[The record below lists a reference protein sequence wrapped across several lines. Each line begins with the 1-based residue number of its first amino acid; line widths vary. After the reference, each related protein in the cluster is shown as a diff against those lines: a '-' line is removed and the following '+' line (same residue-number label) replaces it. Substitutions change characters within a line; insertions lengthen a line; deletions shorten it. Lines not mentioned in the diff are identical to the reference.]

1 MTDRIAELKK
11 HFMSVKPSLS
21 ASRLTRVTEAY
32 SQFAGEAVP
41 IFRARV
47 LSYIL
52 ENLPVYIGKDELIVG
67 TQNGTYRGVS
77 IYPEYISAQWLKDDL
92 DNLSTRSTDP
102 IYVSPEVH
110 KEVLDSIDYWIGRST
125 EDLFDTPGILQ
136 DDVMAARRAGLITI
150 GSRTM
155 PSSHTMPNHKKL
167 LAFGLNGY
175 IARCK
180 ELISK
185 TNGASRED
193 REKID
198 FWNAC
203 IIACKGVIRYAERHA
218 EKAEEL
224 ASKETD
230 EKRREA
236 YLSVAK
242 NCRQVPANP
251 PRNFHEAVQFVWFMQ
266 LMPHVETNSAG
277 NGLGRYDQYMYPF
290 YKKDVEAGVLDKDLA
305 LEMLECFY
313 IKAAELLPLHNAD
326 DARKFAGYPMWQ
338 ILMVGGVDKDGNDAT
353 NDLSYLCLE
362 AQHELKLSQPA
373 VALRI
378 HDGTPESLWRKGV
391 EMIQEGL
398 ANPAFFNDK
407 CAIPTVMAKGG
418 TLEEARDWAIV
429 GCIEPHPGGGNSDAS
444 PTGGY
449 VNGLKCV
456 ELALHNGVD
465 KETGEQVGLKTGDPT
480 TFRCR
485 QDFTDAI
492 EAQLRHAWDL
502 IVKGYNRV
510 VPYHMLRLPVIF
522 SSLIVDDCIEKGMSI
537 QWGGAK
543 HSYVG
548 TFFCGPASVA
558 DCITAVEYAVFDKKL
573 VSMQEL
579 IDMLGNN
586 FEGNERFRQL
596 LLNKPPKFGN
606 NDPKTDSICHDLL
619 VHAGAYVQQFKDT
632 RGGRYCLSNL
642 SQTLNL
648 VFGEHVGA
656 TPDGRLAFEPL
667 SDNASPVQGKDLH
680 GPTATVN
687 SVASLDQVTAWD
699 GTLFNLRFDPR
710 GVAGEKGLNTIEGV
724 IKSYFENYG
733 LHIQINV
740 VDTETLRK
748 AQKDPDNYRGLVVRV
763 AGYLAYFTELDKY
776 VQEDI
781 INRTAHLA

>member
-1 MTDRIAELKK
+1 MTDRVEKLKQ
-11 HFMSVKPSLS
+11 HFMQSKPCLS
-21 ASRLTRVTEAY
+21 ADRLTLVTEAY
-32 SQFAGEAVP
+32 QKFAGEAVP
-41 IFRARV
+41 IFRAKV
-47 LSYIL
+47 LYHIL
-52 ENLPVYIGKDELIVG
+52 DHLPIYVGEDEMIVG
-67 TQNGTYRGVS
+67 TQNGTYRAVS
-77 IYPEYISAQWLKDDL
+77 IYPEYISAQWLKDDI
-92 DNLSTRSTDP
+92 DNLPLRTTDP
-102 IYVSPEVH
+102 IQVSPEVR
-110 KEVLDSIDYWIGRST
+110 EQVMASIDYWIGKST
-125 EDLFDTPGILQ
+125 EDFFDTPGVLQ

-155 PSSHTMPNHKKL
+155 PSSHTMPNHQKL
-167 LAFGLNGY
+167 LSMGLNGY
-175 IARCK
+175 IARCRA
-180 ELISK
+180 LIEQADGGSLE
-185 TNGASRED
+185 AQ
-193 REKID
+193 EKID

-203 IIACKGVIRYAERHA
+203 IIACKAVIRYAERHA
-218 EKAEEL
+218 EKAEAL
-224 ASKETD
+224 AAKETD
-230 EKRREA
+230 PARKET
-236 YLSVAK
+236 YLTVAK
-242 NCRQVPANP
+242 NCRNVPANP
-251 PRNFHEAVQFVWFMQ
+251 PRTFHEAVQFVWFMQ

-277 NGLGRYDQYMYPF
+277 NGLGRYDQYMIPF
-290 YKKDVEAGVLDKDLA
+290 YERDVDAGVLTADEA
-305 LEMLECFY
+305 LEMVECFY

-326 DARKFAGYPMWQ
+326 DAKKFAGYPMWQ

-353 NDLSYLCLE
+353 NALSYICLD

-378 HDGTPESLWRKGV
+378 HEGTPETLWKKGV
-391 EMIQEGL
+391 QMIQEGL

-418 TLEEARDWAIV
+418 TLEEARNWAIV

-465 KETGEQVGLKTGDPT
+465 QETGEQVGPQTGDPRAFT
-480 TFRCR
+480 CT
-485 QDFTDAI
+485 QDVIDAV
-492 EAQLRHAWDL
+492 EEQLRNAWRL

-510 VPYHMLRLPVIF
+510 VPHHMLRLPVIF
-522 SSLIVDDCIEKGMSI
+522 SSLIVDDCVEKGMSI

-558 DCITAVEYAVFDKKL
+558 DCITAIDYAVFDKKL
-573 VSMQEL
+573 ISMDSL
-579 IDMLGNN
+579 ITMLEEN

-596 LLNKPPKFGN
+596 LLNMPPKFGN
-606 NDPKTDSICHDLL
+606 NDPETDRICRNLL
-619 VHAGAYVQQFKDT
+619 VHASEFVQQFQDA

-656 TPDGRLAFEPL
+656 TPDGRKAGEPL

-687 SVASLDQVTAWD
+687 SVAALDQATAWD

-710 GVAGEKGLNTIEGV
+710 GVAGEKGLDVIEGV
-724 IKSYFENYG
+724 IKTYFEHNG

-748 AQKDPDNYRGLVVRV
+748 AQADPDSYRGLVVRV
-763 AGYLAYFTELDKY
+763 AGYLAYFTELDKN

-781 INRTAHLA
+781 IQRTAHLA